1 MTLRRLPLSLIILVL
16 ASSPVAHARQW
27 FDVYREGIDAA
38 RRQQWSVVI
47 AKMNEAVALKPQEE
61 ERARTYGA
69 IFIKYRPYYYRGVA
83 HLSLGNTAE
92 GVSDLERTGGPG
104 ELNLGGVETLL
115 VQARQT
121 LAAQQAAQR
130 EPDPAPPTPAPTQPS
145 TTPPV
150 QTPPTQQPAQRPAPS
165 VPAVDP
171 ALGAART
178 RAEGLLSR
186 ANRTLQE
193 ARRAQ
198 APSLAADQYS
208 SGERLLLQASSA
220 QSSADSTAE
229 WNRVAELA
237 DRAQRTLSSSV
248 TAATVASN
256 ASRTLPSQTTDEV
269 LADTRSRLRDALE
282 SYFGG
287 RFSEAARALESL
299 SRDSGRNYPMVWAFL
314 GAAHY
319 YEYYL
324 EGERDASKREAAVA
338 AFRRAR
344 SLDPSLELSS
354 RYFSSRVQR
363 FYEATLN

>member
-1 MTLRRLPLSLIILVL
+1 MTLRRLPLLLTILLI
-16 ASSPVAHARQW
+16 ASSLELHARQW

-38 RRQQWSVVI
+38 KRQNWSVVI
-47 AKMNEAVALKPQEE
+47 QKMNEAIALKPQEE
-61 ERARTYGA
+61 ARARTYGA
-69 IFIKYRPYYYRGVA
+69 IFIAYRPYYYRGIA
-83 HLSLGNTAE
+83 HLSLGQTAE
-92 GVSDLERTGGPG
+92 GVADLERTGGPG
-104 ELNLGGVETLL
+104 ELNLGGVETML

-121 LAAQQAAQR
+121 LAAQAAAQQ
-130 EPDPAPPTPAPTQPS
+130 PDPTPPVTTPTPAQPTPR
-145 TTPPV
+145 PADP
-150 QTPPTQQPAQRPAPS
+150 PPTQTPSRPAPS
-165 VPAVDP
+165 VPSVDP
-171 ALGAART
+171 ALAPART
-178 RAEGLLSR
+178 RAESLMTR

-198 APSLAADQYS
+198 APSLAADQYTT
-208 SGERLLLQASSA
+208 GERLLLEASSA

-229 WNRVAELA
+229 WNRVASLA
-237 DRAQRTLSSSV
+237 DRAQRSLAASV
-248 TAATVASN
+248 TSASIASN

-269 LADTRSRLRDALE
+269 LADTRAQLRDALE

-299 SRDSGRNYPMVWAFL
+299 SRNDGRSYPMVWAFL

-324 EGERDASKREAAVA
+324 EGERDQAKREAALA

-354 RYFSSRVQR
+354 RYFSPRVQR
-363 FYEATLN
+363 FYESSLN